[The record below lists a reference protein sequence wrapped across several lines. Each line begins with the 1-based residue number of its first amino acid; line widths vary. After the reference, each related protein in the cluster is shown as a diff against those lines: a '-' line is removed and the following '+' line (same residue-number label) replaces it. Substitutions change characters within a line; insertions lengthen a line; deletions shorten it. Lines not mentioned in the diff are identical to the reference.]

1 MCSFINEGLEGYQY
15 SKCVSSF
22 NDQTE
27 KNEFPIFQSG
37 MKPVLRYRSKSF
49 SLAPGHRWRVSL
61 VLDRNQH
68 AARKLSKRKECLMLV
83 VINNNNSNTSGRGR
97 ERTNTV
103 NGKERV
109 EVQICTLY
117 DIAFISYAHLLKA
130 DLSFSPDLGL
140 HAILIFFVSRIKAYW
155 ILPLPLPLLS
165 PPLVFF
171 RWQKSSQTHIF
182 LSLS

>member
-1 MCSFINEGLEGYQY
+1 
-15 SKCVSSF
+15 
-22 NDQTE
+22 
-27 KNEFPIFQSG
+27 
-37 MKPVLRYRSKSF
+37 
-49 SLAPGHRWRVSL
+49 
-61 VLDRNQH
+61 
-68 AARKLSKRKECLMLV
+68 MLV